1 MFYFPSV
8 LLVLYIFV
16 VLVSVEYWLQVL
28 IDCQFRCK
36 GKTLVRLPQ
45 FLIIV
50 TSSYTVGPFLHF
62 HLFIYSISSLF
73 VVLCLTLSGVSMMY
87 FQNWFLNQVNGNL
100 IRESVI
106 L

>member
-1 MFYFPSV
+1 M
-8 LLVLYIFV
+8 
-16 VLVSVEYWLQVL
+16 
-28 IDCQFRCK
+28 
-36 GKTLVRLPQ
+36 VRLPQ

-50 TSSYTVGPFLHF
+50 TSSYTVRPFLHF
-62 HLFIYSISSLF
+62 HLFIYSISSVF

-100 IRESVI
+100 IRDSVI